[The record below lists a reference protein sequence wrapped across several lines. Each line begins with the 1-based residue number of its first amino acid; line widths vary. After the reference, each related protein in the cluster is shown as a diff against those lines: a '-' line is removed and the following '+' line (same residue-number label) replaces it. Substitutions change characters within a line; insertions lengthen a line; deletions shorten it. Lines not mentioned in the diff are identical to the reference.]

1 MNKKTLIIIPA
12 MIAVLIGVAIAMRS
26 GGEETRT
33 ARTQPSVRQPDVPR
47 QPVQPQPQLTTE
59 RRVPAH
65 FETPPTKESLR
76 PTLAPEQFT
85 GPTREAYRAVKEI
98 PQTIAQL
105 PCYCYCDE
113 GFGHKSLHS
122 CFEDDHG
129 AHCAVCVNEVLM
141 AYQMEKQMGL
151 SPAQIRER
159 INAQYGVPASAPS
172 GESDK
177 QDKKMGKMQH

>member
-1 MNKKTLIIIPA
+1 
-12 MIAVLIGVAIAMRS
+12 MIAVVVGVALAMR
-26 GGEETRT
+26 GGREETRT
-33 ARTQPSVRQPDVPR
+33 AQNYTPARQPTTQTQPPVVPSHQQPTAKP
-47 QPVQPQPQLTTE
+47 PQMTTE
-59 RRVPAH
+59 ERVPAH
-65 FETPPTKESLR
+65 FTSPPSTASLR
-76 PTLAPEQFT
+76 ATLDPEQFT

-141 AYQMEKQMGL
+141 AYRMEKEMHMT
-151 SPAQIRER
+151 PVQIRES
-159 INAQYGVPASAPS
+159 IIAQYSRPENAPYGETDVP
-172 GESDK
+172 
-177 QDKKMGKMQH
+177 DKKKSKMTH